1 MAQIVLKGST
11 VADFSV
17 SGAIVTVAGRQVDCI
32 ERQSDVE
39 EIIEIRGSVKGPVEG
54 GKGAYLAV
62 IRIPARRYHA
72 EAGPDDTQ
80 GNSTVIQVAEPLDA
94 HSIEITLWPTA

>member
-17 SGAIVTVAGRQVDCI
+17 SGTTVVVAGHQVDCA
-32 ERQSDVE
+32 ERQSDAE
-39 EIIEIRGSVKGPVEG
+39 EIIEIRGSAKGPVEG
-54 GKGAYLAV
+54 GAGAYLAV
-62 IRIPARRYHA
+62 IRIPARRYHG
-72 EAGPDDTQ
+72 EPGPNDAQD
-80 GNSTVIQVAEPLDA
+80 NPTVVQVAEPLDP